1 MQNPN
6 LIAFALILTF
16 SLSSFAAN
24 KAKKQTLK
32 QPVNLAVSFEIL
44 GKNKD
49 LLNTVSFD
57 GEQKT
62 LLSGDVKDA
71 TDFKCECS
79 GQFEVLTL
87 GVKQYLAAFL
97 EFNCGLSGGSNSG
110 QNDQKT
116 KSKIG
121 RLLIPV
127 KDYQSFF
134 KIIFL
139 HKDQPQAV
147 LKIKELSL

>member
-1 MQNPN
+1 MQN
-6 LIAFALILTF
+6 LVVTLILTF

-24 KAKKQTLK
+24 QAKKQMK
-32 QPVNLAVSFEIL
+32 RQPVNLAVSFEAF

-49 LLNTVSFD
+49 ILNTISFD
-57 GEQKT
+57 GEAKT
-62 LLSGDVKDA
+62 LLSADVKNA

-79 GQFEVLTL
+79 GQFELITL
-87 GVKQYLAAFL
+87 GVKQYIAAFL
-97 EFNCGLSGGSNSG
+97 EFSCSSNSG
-110 QNDQKT
+110 QNDQKI
-116 KSKIG
+116 KSKLG
-121 RLLIPV
+121 RLLIPI

-139 HKDQPQAV
+139 HKDQPEVV

>member
-1 MQNPN
+1 MQT
-6 LIAFALILTF
+6 LKLFAFILTF

-24 KAKKQTLK
+24 KAKKQTQR
-32 QPVNLAVSFEIL
+32 QPVNLAVSFETL
-44 GKNKD
+44 GKNKE

-62 LLSGDVKDA
+62 LLSGDVKNS

-79 GQFEVLTL
+79 GQFEVLAL
-87 GVKQYLAAFL
+87 GVKQYVAAFL
-97 EFNCGLSGGSNSG
+97 EFNCG
-110 QNDQKT
+110 QNDQKI

-121 RLLIPV
+121 RILIPV

-134 KIIFL
+134 KVIFL
-139 HKDQPQAV
+139 HKDQPQVV

>member
-1 MQNPN
+1 MKTHN
-6 LIAFALILTF
+6 LLALLILTF

-24 KAKKQTLK
+24 TAKKKPQK
-32 QPVNLAVSFEIL
+32 QPVNLAVSFETL

-62 LLSGDVKDA
+62 LLTGDVKDA

-79 GQFEVLTL
+79 GQFEILNL
-87 GVKQYLAAFL
+87 GVRQYVAAFL
-97 EFNCGLSGGSNSG
+97 EFNCGFSGGLNSG
-110 QNDQKT
+110 QNDQKI

-121 RLLIPV
+121 RILIPV

-139 HKDQPQAV
+139 HKDQPEVV

>member
-1 MQNPN
+1 MKT
-6 LIAFALILTF
+6 LKLFALILTF
-16 SLSSFAAN
+16 SSTSFAAN
-24 KAKKQTLK
+24 TAKKQTPR
-32 QPVNLAVSFEIL
+32 QPVNLAVSFETL

-57 GEQKT
+57 GELKT

-87 GVKQYLAAFL
+87 GVKQYVAAFL
-97 EFNCGLSGGSNSG
+97 EFNCGLNSG
-110 QNDQKT
+110 QNDQKI

-121 RLLIPV
+121 RILIPV

-134 KIIFL
+134 KVIFL
-139 HKDQPQAV
+139 HKDQPEVV

>member
-1 MQNPN
+1 MQT
-6 LIAFALILTF
+6 LKLFAFILTF

-24 KAKKQTLK
+24 TAKKQTQR
-32 QPVNLAVSFEIL
+32 QPVNLAVSFETL
-44 GKNKD
+44 GKNKE

-62 LLSGDVKDA
+62 LLSGDVKNS

-79 GQFEVLTL
+79 GQFEVLSL
-87 GVKQYLAAFL
+87 GVKQYVAAFL
-97 EFNCGLSGGSNSG
+97 EFNCG
-110 QNDQKT
+110 QNDQKI

-121 RLLIPV
+121 RILIPV

-134 KIIFL
+134 KVIFL
-139 HKDQPQAV
+139 HKDQPQVV

>member
-1 MQNPN
+1 MQTHK
-6 LIAFALILTF
+6 LFAFILTF

-24 KAKKQTLK
+24 TAKKQTQR
-32 QPVNLAVSFEIL
+32 QPVNLAVSFETL
-44 GKNKD
+44 GKNKE

-62 LLSGDVKDA
+62 LLSGDVKNS

-87 GVKQYLAAFL
+87 GVKQYIAAFL
-97 EFNCGLSGGSNSG
+97 EFNCSSNSG
-110 QNDQKT
+110 QNDQKI

-121 RLLIPV
+121 RILIPV

-134 KIIFL
+134 KVIFL

>member
-1 MQNPN
+1 MQT
-6 LIAFALILTF
+6 LKLFVLILTF

-24 KAKKQTLK
+24 SAKKQTQK
-32 QPVNLAVSFEIL
+32 QPVNLAVSFETL
-44 GKNKD
+44 GKNKA

-79 GQFEVLTL
+79 GQFEVVSL
-87 GVKQYLAAFL
+87 GLKQYVTAFL
-97 EFNCGLSGGSNSG
+97 EFNCG
-110 QNDQKT
+110 QNGQKT

-139 HKDQPQAV
+139 HKDQPEVV

>member
-1 MQNPN
+1 MQRR
-6 LIAFALILTF
+6 
-16 SLSSFAAN
+16 
-24 KAKKQTLK
+24 
-32 QPVNLAVSFEIL
+32 PVNLAVSFETL
-44 GKNKD
+44 GKNKN
-49 LLNTVSFD
+49 LLNTISFD

-62 LLSGDVKDA
+62 LLSGDVKNA

-79 GQFEVLTL
+79 GQFELVTL
-87 GVKQYLAAFL
+87 GIKQFIAVFL
-97 EFNCGLSGGSNSG
+97 EFNCSSNSG

-121 RLLIPV
+121 RLLIPI

-139 HKDQPQAV
+139 HKDQPEVV